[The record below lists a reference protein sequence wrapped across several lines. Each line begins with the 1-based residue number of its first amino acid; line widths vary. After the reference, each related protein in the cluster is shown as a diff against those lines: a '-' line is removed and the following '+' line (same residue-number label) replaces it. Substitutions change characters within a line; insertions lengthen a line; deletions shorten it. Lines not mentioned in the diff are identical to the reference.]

1 MTLWNRRHVLGASAG
16 TLAAWASERAL
27 AAAAKKDAAP
37 MLRTAPAFRSAPAL
51 VNEAPAA
58 PREFRA
64 AWVATVANIDWP
76 SRKGLSSAEQQAEML
91 AILDRAVALRL
102 NAIIL
107 QIRTSA
113 DALYP
118 SKLEPWSEY
127 LSGIQGQP
135 PQPFYDPLA
144 LWIAQ
149 AHARGLELHAWFNPF
164 RARQSKAGSAAAKT
178 HVSQKHPV
186 WVKAYG
192 DQLWID
198 PGEKA
203 AADHTVAV
211 FMDVLRRYDVDGIH
225 IDDYFYP
232 YPVTQ
237 GDEVKTELDFP
248 DQTSWQRYLNAGGK
262 LTREDWRRSNVDALV
277 ERIYHSIRKTKP
289 WVRFGVSPF
298 GLGKPELRP
307 EGIQGFSQYH
317 KLYADVERWLQQ
329 GWMDYLVPQLYWRME
344 PKEQAFVPLLDYW
357 HRQNPK
363 GRHVWAGLFTS
374 RITVPAAVP
383 VIPVVAAPAL
393 PTSAPAP
400 EAKPGWLP
408 EEIMNQIVAVRT
420 RAPGSGHVH
429 FSMVALMQNRLG
441 VADALRGTRYQEVA
455 LVPATPWLEAS
466 APLAPLV
473 QLHATSATSWQLQL
487 RSPRG
492 SKAAVRWA
500 VWLRFGTHWTLQV
513 VTHHTV
519 DVPASDAAGHHFNG
533 VVVSAIDRVGK
544 ESPRV
549 GLVPN
554 SLQPLTGLA
563 QAAPYL
569 IATL

>member
-1 MTLWNRRHVLGASAG
+1 MASA
-16 TLAAWASERAL
+16 LAG
-27 AAAAKKDAAP
+27 AKAVTKAGVLP
-37 MLRTAPAFRSAPAL
+37 VRPAFRNAPEL
-51 VNEAPAA
+51 VADAPAA

-76 SRKGLSSAEQQAEML
+76 SRKGLSSAEQQTEMH

-107 QIRTSA
+107 QVRTSA

-127 LSGIQGQP
+127 LSGTQGQP
-135 PQPFYDPLA
+135 PQPLYDPLA

-164 RARQSKAGSAAAKT
+164 RARQSKAASATAKN
-178 HVSQKHPV
+178 HVSQTRPA

-192 DQLWID
+192 DQLWMD

-203 AADHTVAV
+203 AADHTLAV

-232 YPVTQ
+232 YPISQ
-237 GDEVKTELDFP
+237 GDEAKTEIDFP
-248 DQTSWQRYLNAGGK
+248 DQPSWQRYQSGGK
-262 LTREDWRRSNVDALV
+262 LSREDWRRSNVDALV
-277 ERIYHSIRKTKP
+277 ERIYQGIRKTKP

-357 HRQNPK
+357 HRQNTK

-374 RITVPAAVP
+374 RITVAAPVP
-383 VIPVVAAPAL
+383 AAPAL
-393 PTSAPAP
+393 PASASAP
-400 EAKPGWLP
+400 EARPGWLP
-408 EEIMNQIVAVRT
+408 EEIMNQIAAVRA

-441 VADALRGTRYQEVA
+441 VADALRGATYQDAA
-455 LVPATPWLEAS
+455 LVPASPWLEAS
-466 APLAPLV
+466 TPQAPLL
-473 QLHATSATSWQLQL
+473 QIHAATDRGGEGAWQLQL
-487 RSPRG
+487 QRPRG
-492 SKAAVRWA
+492 SKVAERWA
-500 VWLRFGTHWTLQV
+500 VWLRFGAQWSLQV
-513 VTHHTV
+513 AVKSSLDIAPRDSTGQVLT
-519 DVPASDAAGHHFNG
+519 G

-549 GLVPN
+549 GFAPRDEPAQG
-554 SLQPLTGLA
+554 SLR
-563 QAAPYL
+563 
-569 IATL
+569 